1 MNKKNILIFL
11 FAVLFHLTGY
21 YILIKKIEP
30 FQYFAYLILWWS
42 YILLID
48 TLFAIRSKRFLIFN
62 RNLPFL
68 IVISSGFWCMYE
80 IINLRLENWF
90 YINLPRNFFQRWV
103 GYMLA
108 YGTVIPALYVTKDF
122 LQNLLGEMK
131 VKPLSARSYSISATY
146 VGAATLIVTIAF
158 PDYFFPLAWI
168 FLVMIM
174 DGYNYQRGYSSFMGE
189 KEQGLAGNIIA
200 TLLSGLICG
209 VLWETWNFWS
219 ISKWVYTVPFFEN
232 LKIFE
237 MPLPGYLGFL
247 FFAMGTIAFV
257 NFLQGIKV
265 YKSYLLR
272 ATAVALIFSLFS
284 FAMIDRNT
292 VFSNTARIDQL
303 SFIAKARFNALR
315 AAGVKTSFGIDPA
328 VLEQKEKATLDMIHL
343 KGLGYDNYLK
353 LQAKGIDT
361 IQKLSQSDED
371 TISRILNEPNLRR
384 IRVYLKAARQAH
396 SSQQIVSPAI

>member
-1 MNKKNILIFL
+1 MSKKNILIFL
-11 FAVLFHLTGY
+11 FAILFHLSGY
-21 YILIKKIEP
+21 YVLIKKIEP

-48 TLFAIRSKRFLIFN
+48 TLFAMRSKRFLIFN

-68 IVISSGFWCMYE
+68 IVISSGFWCIYE

-90 YINLPRNFFQRWV
+90 YINLPTNFLQRWA

-108 YGTVIPALYVTKDF
+108 YGTVIPALYVIKNF
-122 LQNLLGEMK
+122 LQDLLGEIK
-131 VKPLSARSYSISATY
+131 VKPLSARSYSISAMY
-146 VGAATLIVTIAF
+146 VGAATLIATISF

-168 FLVMIM
+168 FLVLIM
-174 DGYNYQRGYSSFMGE
+174 DGYNYQRGYLSFMGE
-189 KEQGLAGNIIA
+189 KEQGLAGNLIA

-247 FFAMGTIAFV
+247 LFAMGTIAFV
-257 NFLQGIKV
+257 NFMQGIKV

-272 ATAVALIFSLFS
+272 ATAAAFIFSLFS

-292 VFSNTARIDQL
+292 VFSSTARIDQL
-303 SFIAKARFNALR
+303 SFIAKARFDILR

-328 VLEQKEKATLDMIHL
+328 VLAQKEKATLDMMHL

-353 LQAKGIDT
+353 LQAKGINT

-384 IRVYLKAARQAH
+384 IRVYIKAAKQAY
-396 SSQQIVSPAI
+396 SS

>member
-1 MNKKNILIFL
+1 
-11 FAVLFHLTGY
+11 
-21 YILIKKIEP
+21 
-30 FQYFAYLILWWS
+30 
-42 YILLID
+42 
-48 TLFAIRSKRFLIFN
+48 
-62 RNLPFL
+62 
-68 IVISSGFWCMYE
+68 MYE

-90 YINLPRNFFQRWV
+90 YINLPCNFFQRWA
-103 GYMLA
+103 GYMLS

-122 LQNLLGEMK
+122 LQNLLGEIK
-131 VKPLSARSYSISATY
+131 VKSLSARSYPISAMY

-168 FLVMIM
+168 FVVMVM

-189 KEQGLAGNIIA
+189 NEQGLAGNLIA
-200 TLLSGLICG
+200 TLVSGLICG

-257 NFLQGIKV
+257 NFLRGIKV

-292 VFSNTARIDQL
+292 VFSSMARIDQL
-303 SFIAKARFNALR
+303 SFIAKARFDVLR

-328 VLEQKEKATLDMIHL
+328 ILKQKERATLDMMHL

-384 IRVYLKAARQAH
+384 IRIYLKAARQAH
-396 SSQQIVSPAI
+396 SSQLTVSPAL

>member
-1 MNKKNILIFL
+1 
-11 FAVLFHLTGY
+11 
-21 YILIKKIEP
+21 
-30 FQYFAYLILWWS
+30 
-42 YILLID
+42 
-48 TLFAIRSKRFLIFN
+48 
-62 RNLPFL
+62 
-68 IVISSGFWCMYE
+68 MYE
-80 IINLRLENWF
+80 IINLRIENWF
-90 YINLPRNFFQRWV
+90 YINLPSNLFQRWV

-108 YGTVIPALYVTKDF
+108 YGTVMPALYVTKE
-122 LQNLLGEMK
+122 LLNRIISAIK
-131 VKPLSARSYSISATY
+131 VKPLSMRSYPISAMY
-146 VGAATLIVTIAF
+146 VGAATLMVAIAF
-158 PDYFFPLAWI
+158 PDYFFPLVWI
-168 FLVMIM
+168 FLVLII

-189 KEQGLAGNIIA
+189 KEQGLAGNLIA

-272 ATAVALIFSLFS
+272 ATAAALIFSLFS

-292 VFSNTARIDQL
+292 VFSRVARIDKL
-303 SFIAKARFNALR
+303 SFIAKVKFDALK
-315 AAGVKTSFGIDPA
+315 AAGVKTSLGIDPA
-328 VLEQKEKATLDMIHL
+328 VLEQKEKTTLDMIHL
-343 KGLGYDNYLK
+343 KGLGYGNYLR
-353 LQAKGIDT
+353 LQARGIDT

-384 IRVYLKAARQAH
+384 IRVYINAAKQAH
-396 SSQQIVSPAI
+396 N